1 MDVLL
6 SLAIVALLVWFWL
19 DGTRSRE
26 FTTQHCNAFSD
37 DNRVQFLDQS
47 IHQSKMRFARGRSGR
62 IGLRRFYVFEFSING
77 ADRYIG
83 VAVEFGNRIEYLS
96 LLHPQGEII
105 KGDPSLVGL
114 SKH

>member
-6 SLAIVALLVWFWL
+6 TLAIVAVLVWLWL

-26 FTTQHCNAFSD
+26 FAIRHCREFSEG
-37 DNRVQFLDQS
+37 NRVQFLDQS
-47 IHQSKMRFARGRSGR
+47 IHQSKMRFTRGRSGR

-105 KGDPSLVGL
+105 QGDRRLAGL
-114 SKH
+114 PRG